1 MSSALATQPAPFESI
16 PAPWASAKLKD
27 HHLKRSAIVYVRQS
41 SAHQVQENRESTAR
55 QYALVERAMQLGW
68 ARVQVEVI
76 DEDQGRSGAT
86 AEGRLGFQR
95 LLAEVSLDHVGIVL
109 GIEMSRLARSNKD
122 WHQLLEL
129 CAIFRTLLAD
139 QDGLYD
145 PTDYNDR
152 LLLGLKGTMSEAEL
166 HILQGRMH
174 QALLN
179 KARRGELCML
189 PPVGYVKRL
198 SGEFTLDPDEQAQG
212 VIRLI
217 FDEFDRLGSMRRVLC
232 HLHEQD
238 IKMPIRPH
246 TGPSKGDLEWRRASR
261 DAVRTVLMHP
271 LYSGT
276 YRYGHRQTDARR
288 KKAGRRQ
295 SGRVVVKPDQYHALI
310 PDRCPGY
317 ITRARYERN
326 QERIRENRIRL
337 QAKGPP
343 RNGEALLGGI
353 LFCARCQRRMSV
365 HYSGRE
371 KLPRY
376 VCRRDGGDGITA
388 ACQCLSG
395 RVLDQLIGEKV
406 LQALEPAALELS
418 LLAAD
423 DLHQQRQR
431 LDQHWRQRLERA
443 RYQAER
449 AERHY
454 RHVEPENRLVAREL
468 GRQWE
473 AALNEQTGLEQ
484 QYARFGQSHPATLSE
499 QERERIRTVAQDL
512 PAVWRAETTSPSDRK
527 RITRLLICR
536 VTVEVQDDTD
546 HVDAAI
552 EWTGGFTS
560 HHVLTRPVRRYH
572 QMQDYDQ
579 LVQRIEKLRG
589 QGCTFAEIARCLNE
603 ESFRPI
609 RGAKRFYG
617 DLVCNFFN
625 KLCLQ
630 NPAAHRIA
638 EMSQLQRCEWFAL
651 ELAARLRIPKNTLLH
666 WVRRGWVHLVRQ
678 LPGYRG
684 RVICWAD
691 EQEINRLERLRDT
704 SHHWW
709 DPPLP
714 EELTT
719 PNSPDMPKGCVLR
732 SKEVL

>member
-1 MSSALATQPAPFESI
+1 MSSVLATRPAPLEAI
-16 PAPWASAKLKD
+16 AAPWASAKLKD

-55 QYALVERAMQLGW
+55 QYALVERAMQFGW

-174 QALLN
+174 EALLN
-179 KARRGELCML
+179 KARRGDLCTL

-198 SGEFTLDPDEQAQG
+198 TGEFALDPDDQAQG

-246 TGPSKGDLEWRRASR
+246 AGPSKGDLEWRRASR

-295 SGRVVVKPDQYHALI
+295 SGRVVVQPDQYHALI
-310 PDRCPGY
+310 PDRCPAY
-317 ITRARYERN
+317 ITRARYDRN
-326 QERIRENRIRL
+326 RERIRENRIRL
-337 QAKGPP
+337 QAKGPA

-353 LFCARCQRRMSV
+353 LFCGRCQRRMTV
-365 HYSGRE
+365 HYSGLA

-376 VCRRDGGDGITA
+376 VCRGDGDDGA
-388 ACQCLSG
+388 AQACQCLSA
-395 RVLDQLIGEKV
+395 RVLDQLVTEKI

-431 LDQHWRQRLERA
+431 LDQNWQQRLERA

-449 AERHY
+449 AQRHY
-454 RHVEPENRLVAREL
+454 RAVEPENRLVAREL
-468 GRQWE
+468 ARQWE
-473 AALNEQTGLEQ
+473 DALKEQAELEQ
-484 QYARFGQSHPATLSE
+484 QHARFSQTHPATLSE
-499 QERERIRTVAQDL
+499 QERDLVRSLSQNL
-512 PAVWRAETTSPSDRK
+512 PAVWRAATTAPSDRQ
-527 RITRLLICR
+527 RIVRLLIDR
-536 VTVEVQDDTD
+536 VAVDVQGDTD
-546 HVDAAI
+546 HVDVTI
-552 EWTGGFTS
+552 EWSGGFTS
-560 HHVLTRPVRRYH
+560 HHGLIRPVRRYR
-572 QMQDYDQ
+572 QMADYDR
-579 LVQRIEKLRG
+579 VAGRIEELRG
-589 QGCTFAEIARCLNE
+589 QGQTFAQIAERLNE
-603 ESFRPI
+603 EAFHPI
-609 RGAKRFYG
+609 RQAPLFHK
-617 DLVCNFFN
+617 DIVCRLFN
-625 KLCLQ
+625 KLC
-630 NPAAHRIA
+630 NERPVARRIA
-638 EMSQLQRCEWFAL
+638 ETAQVQQHEWFAID
-651 ELAARLRIPKNTLLH
+651 LAARLEMPKNTLLE
-666 WVRRGWVHLVRQ
+666 WVRRGWVHVVRQ

-684 RVICWAD
+684 RVIFWAD
-691 EQEINRLERLRDT
+691 GKEFDRLQRLRTT

-709 DPPLP
+709 DGPLP
-714 EELTT
+714 DELTT
-719 PNSPDMPKGCVLR
+719 PIIR
-732 SKEVL
+732 ST